1 METEEPENPY
11 AAPQTS
17 DEISID
23 SPKPSL
29 LATVLVGVAS
39 VAAGVCTWYCTCAG
53 LIAVGFLGPG
63 IFSEVAML
71 LGVALSIP
79 VGVFAARWTRRR
91 LHARLVHQQESRE
104 ARDF

>member
-1 METEEPENPY
+1 METEESVNPY
-11 AAPQTS
+11 SAPQS
-17 DEISID
+17 NDEPSAN
-23 SPKPSL
+23 SRNPSL
-29 LATVLVGVAS
+29 LATLLVGVAS
-39 VAAGVCTWYCTCAG
+39 VVAGVCTWYCTCAG